1 MSSIYQSTK
10 PESILSLSTS
20 SIKSSASELSPV
32 ATKAKQQ
39 QTLLASRVCGAH
51 FCLSEDVRSLEPVQL
66 IHNLAWSLI
75 HADKLNDDDTDSHAT
90 FKQLLNEN
98 GSRLIKT
105 LINKEEGFFE
115 PDLILKKCIIEPLV
129 SLFAHNPDLLQASGY
144 LFFLIDGL
152 DTKPP
157 LLDSDR
163 PTLGAFLFR
172 NLNLFPKC
180 FKFLITMRSDAS
192 LVSLK
197 QQYDFN
203 YSFISLENNDGRVKK
218 IEEAPAPIYGDL
230 STNLNHY
237 LIKDLNDYI
246 AFRINK
252 SVDIQKNILYF
263 NCSSSGAS
271 SCSASTNVL
280 NDLPAA
286 SSTMSP
292 QTLNKFPNRNQNS
305 FTTPNYSTLQTGT
318 TIITSPGNISKID
331 SSFQLKFVNYLSS
344 ISQSSFL
351 FVKLTLDLIEKGCL
365 IVKSSNFKVLPKSLD
380 DLFRWEILR
389 RLIEFEKF
397 LNFVYYKA
405 LL

>member
-1 MSSIYQSTK
+1 MSSIYKSTR
-10 PESILSLSTS
+10 PDSSTLSLSTS
-20 SIKSSASELSPV
+20 SLKSSASELSPV

-39 QTLLASRVCGAH
+39 QTVLASRVCGAH
-51 FCLSEDVRSLEPVQL
+51 FCLSEDVRSLEPIQL
-66 IHNLAWSLI
+66 MHNLAWSLI
-75 HADKLNDDDTDSHAT
+75 HADKLNDEDSDGHVT

-98 GSRLIKT
+98 GSRLIKA
-105 LINKEEGFFE
+105 LVNKEEGFFE
-115 PDLILKKCIIEPLV
+115 PDLLLKKCIIEPLG

-157 LLDSDR
+157 LLDTDR

-180 FKFLITMRSDAS
+180 FKFLITMRSDVS

-203 YSFISLENNDGRVKK
+203 YSFISLENNDGRVRKL
-218 IEEAPAPIYGDL
+218 EEAPAPIYGDL

-263 NCSSSGAS
+263 NCSSSGAL
-271 SCSASTNVL
+271 SCSASSNVL
-280 NDLPAA
+280 NDLSAA
-286 SSTMSP
+286 SNLAMSP
-292 QTLNKFPNRNQNS
+292 QTLNKFSNRNQTS

-318 TIITSPGNISKID
+318 TTATSPGNISKID

-380 DLFRWEILR
+380 DLFR
-389 RLIEFEKF
+389 
-397 LNFVYYKA
+397 
-405 LL
+405 